1 MFANFIYFLV
11 ALILYT
17 TCQHPGASAVM
28 PGYALV
34 SALAL
39 AGLFAVICRMTFK
52 RVATR
57 SPLVAGVSLDLR
69 LDRALSRLSILALL
83 LFAADLYILKLKLLF
98 SGFRPF
104 EIFPTF
110 EAILFLMVFVGY
122 LVIVWTAAWSV
133 QKRFFPGAV
142 TRKSFVLS
150 NISFSLPALLPWF
163 LLSITADL
171 IQILPFDGPRTFLA
185 TPGGEILYVLVFLFA
200 VATFG
205 PVLIQ
210 KLWGCSSLEPGPTRD
225 RIESLCRAADIGYAD
240 ILKWELFGGS
250 MITAGVMGLMARFR
264 YILVTPALVTLLTP
278 PEIDAV
284 IVHEI
289 GHVKHRHIHFYLVF
303 FAGYIAC
310 VYALFDPLFVLVYY
324 LNPLSSVGSLVGLG
338 KESAST
344 LVFSLVLILLFLVYF
359 RFGFGFFMRN
369 FERQADTH
377 VYALLD
383 NAGSLINTFYKIAR
397 FSRTAPDRP
406 NWHHFSITQRI
417 GFLEQCEADP
427 TLVGKHNKKIR
438 GMMLGYLV
446 AIGLVMIA
454 GYSLN
459 FGQGK
464 AALNRYLAETV
475 LLRELEID
483 PENADLYT
491 MIGDYY
497 YEREMFEQ
505 AIQAYDNVLK
515 IAPHNLH
522 ALNNLAWLFATCT
535 DVSFQDPEQALA
547 LSTKALGVERADYV
561 LDTYAEACGLNG
573 LDQEALAAAME
584 ALAKARDRLGY
595 YRSQVDRFQKRIQD
609 QPPL

>member
-17 TCQHPGASAVM
+17 TCQHPGASEVM
-28 PGYALV
+28 PDHALV

-39 AGLFAVICRMTFK
+39 VVLFIVICRLSFK
-52 RVATR
+52 RLATR
-57 SPLVAGVSLDLR
+57 SPVVAGVSLDLK
-69 LDRALSRLSILALL
+69 LDRTLSRLSIFALL

-98 SGFRPF
+98 AGFRPF

-110 EAILFLMVFVGY
+110 EALLFLLVFVGY

-133 QKRFFPGAV
+133 QKRFFPGSV

-150 NISFSLPALLPWF
+150 NISFSLPALFPWF

-171 IQILPFDGPRTFLA
+171 IQILPFDGPREFLA
-185 TPGGEILYVLVFLFA
+185 TPGGEILFVLVFLFA
-200 VATFG
+200 VASFG

-210 KLWGCSSLEPGPTRD
+210 KLWGCSPLDKGPVRD
-225 RIESLCRAADIGYAD
+225 RIVSLCSAAQLGYAD

-250 MITAGVMGLMARFR
+250 MITAGVMGLVARFR
-264 YILVTPALVTLLTP
+264 YILVTPALVTLLAP

-284 IVHEI
+284 IAHEI

-310 VYALFDPLFVLVYY
+310 VYALFDPLFVLIYY
-324 LNPLSSVGSLVGLG
+324 LNPLSSMLSFVGMDP
-338 KESAST
+338 EPAST
-344 LVFSLVLILLFLVYF
+344 LVFSLVLIVLFLLYF

-377 VYALLD
+377 VYSLLG

-397 FSRTAPDRP
+397 FSRTSPDRP

-417 GFLEQCEADP
+417 GFLEQCEADR

-438 GMMLGYLV
+438 RMVFGYLV
-446 AIGLVMIA
+446 AILLVVVA

-459 FGQGK
+459 FGKGK
-464 AALNRYLAETV
+464 EALNRYLAETV
-475 LLRELEID
+475 LLRELEVD
-483 PENADLYT
+483 PGNAEIYT

-497 YEREMFEQ
+497 YGKEMFEQ
-505 AIQAYDNVLK
+505 AIQAYGNVLK
-515 IAPHNLH
+515 IVPDNVH
-522 ALNNLAWLFATCT
+522 ALNNLAWLFATCS
-535 DVSFQDPEQALA
+535 DPAFLDPEQALD
-547 LSTKALGVERADYV
+547 LSTKALGVERAAHV
-561 LDTYAEACGLNG
+561 LDTYAEACWLNG
-573 LDQEALAAAME
+573 HGQEALAAAVE
-584 ALAKARDRLGY
+584 AFAKARDRLGY
-595 YRSQVDRFQKRIQD
+595 YKSQVDRFQKKIPDGR
-609 QPPL
+609 PL

>member
-1 MFANFIYFLV
+1 
-11 ALILYT
+11 
-17 TCQHPGASAVM
+17 M
-28 PGYALV
+28 PDHALV

-39 AGLFAVICRMTFK
+39 VGLFTGICLFSFK
-52 RVATR
+52 RLATR
-57 SPLVAGVSLDLR
+57 SPLAAGVSLDLK
-69 LDRALSRLSILALL
+69 LDRTLSRLSILALL
-83 LFAADLYILKLKLLF
+83 LFAADLYILKFKLLF
-98 SGFRPF
+98 AGFRPF

-110 EAILFLMVFVGY
+110 EALLFLLMFVGY
-122 LVIVWTAAWSV
+122 LVIVWAAAWSV
-133 QKRFFPGAV
+133 QKRFFPRSV

-185 TPGGEILYVLVFLFA
+185 TPGGEILYVLFFLFA
-200 VATFG
+200 VASVG
-205 PVLIQ
+205 PVMIQ
-210 KLWGCSSLEPGPTRD
+210 KLWGCSPLDKGPVRD
-225 RIESLCRAADIGYAD
+225 RIESLCNTAQLGYAD

-250 MITAGVMGLMARFR
+250 MITAGVMGLVARFR

-284 IVHEI
+284 IAHEI

-310 VYALFDPLFVLVYY
+310 VYALFDPLYVLVYY
-324 LNPLSSVGSLVGLG
+324 LNPLSAMGSFVGMAPESV
-338 KESAST
+338 ST
-344 LVFSLVLILLFLVYF
+344 LVFSLVLILLFLLYF

-377 VYALLD
+377 VYSLLG

-397 FSRTAPDRP
+397 FSRTSPDRP

-417 GFLEQCEADP
+417 GFLEQCEADS

-438 GMMLGYLV
+438 RMILGYLV
-446 AIGLVMIA
+446 AILLVVIA

-459 FGQGK
+459 FGKGK
-464 AALNRYLAETV
+464 EALNRYLAETV

-515 IAPHNLH
+515 IAPRNVH
-522 ALNNLAWLFATCT
+522 ALNNLAWLFATCR
-535 DVSFQDPEQALA
+535 DASFQDPEKALN
-547 LSTKALGVERADYV
+547 LSTTALGVDRAAYV
-561 LDTYAEACGLNG
+561 LDTHAEACQLNG
-573 LDQEALAAAME
+573 LDQAALAAAME
-584 ALAKARDRLGY
+584 ALAMAGDRVGY
-595 YRSQVDRFQKRIQD
+595 YQSQVDRFQKRIRDQ
-609 QPPL
+609 QPPP